1 MVELPV
7 QLALGGMAGFLVGT
21 LVDGLTG
28 KPWEDDESLRPR

>member
-7 QLALGGMAGFLVGT
+7 QYMIGGMAAFLVAT

-28 KPWEDDESLRPR
+28 RPWEDDEPVRPR